1 MNFSNDFFNT
11 IKRISYN
18 RVASIML
25 DLNYNATPVAYD
37 YIVTTDSNSI
47 VGFLTPKKVNEIR
60 ENNKYYTVNNIRNLT
75 HSDRNDKIFTRIGY
89 DKTVN
94 EYWFP
99 EPGDIGT
106 IINECI
112 SPETGRSYVLF
123 KCNESGR
130 LSVINKLAIV
140 CTEPD
145 LFSHS
150 KNKIKIGRLVN
161 NILNELG
168 IEVTQKEIEDFVNL
182 YKSSYDLMKNRD
194 SQFKVVEGDE
204 IATWYH
210 MNKYECE
217 RSGTLA
223 NSCMAFKEAD
233 YFDLYTK
240 NKNCKLLIL
249 FSDLG
254 ILKDGR
260 YESNKISGR
269 ALVWNGRLS
278 GSDGTIKE
286 ITLMDRVYTNNDSDT
301 QLFVE
306 YAKKMGW
313 YYKSEQ
319 SRYIDTPITNG
330 EETHHFYD
338 NDENVFT
345 SEFLI
350 PLENYILDKY
360 PYVDTFCYMK
370 DNCLSNIINLG
381 HDRNDFRSRQFR
393 TTCGEF
399 ELIR

>member
-1 MNFSNDFFNT
+1 
-11 IKRISYN
+11 
-18 RVASIML
+18 
-25 DLNYNATPVAYD
+25 
-37 YIVTTDSNSI
+37 
-47 VGFLTPKKVNEIR
+47 
-60 ENNKYYTVNNIRNLT
+60 
-75 HSDRNDKIFTRIGY
+75 
-89 DKTVN
+89 
-94 EYWFP
+94 
-99 EPGDIGT
+99 
-106 IINECI
+106 
-112 SPETGRSYVLF
+112 
-123 KCNESGR
+123 
-130 LSVINKLAIV
+130 
-140 CTEPD
+140 
-145 LFSHS
+145 
-150 KNKIKIGRLVN
+150 LVN

-286 ITLMDRVYTNNDSDT
+286 ITLMDRVYTNNDSDV

-370 DNCLSNIINLG
+370 DNCLSNILNLG